1 MQSNRFSKAKQQLKI
16 VSVAVLSAIASISAF
31 SAFSPSLAQ
40 QPDTNPSAQE
50 YRTLLFGATE
60 KRVDADDNAFRLA
73 AEKLQNGYNLSAD
86 EFRSLGVGCVGYE
99 SYRKYFQNIAVV
111 IAVYKDSPAAR
122 AGIRVGDKIVDN
134 QKDNEFAKANPHIKQ
149 VQIRLAQAGDPI
161 EITVL
166 RDGRPEKVTLVR
178 MNIEDIQETKFR
190 KMWENTVR
198 RLGFP
203 KEGNYTGT
211 SMRNLQPDKE
221 DGTR

>member
-1 MQSNRFSKAKQQLKI
+1 MQSNRLDKAKQQLTI
-16 VSVAVLSAIASISAF
+16 VQVAVFFAVVSISAVL
-31 SAFSPSLAQ
+31 APNPSRAQ
-40 QPDTNPSAQE
+40 QPDSNPSAQE

-73 AEKLQNGYNLSAD
+73 AEKLQNGYNLTAD

-111 IAVYKDSPAAR
+111 TAVYRDSPAAR
-122 AGIRVGDKIVDN
+122 AGIKVGDKIVDN
-134 QKDNEFAKANPHIKQ
+134 QKDNEFAKANPHIRQ

-161 EITVL
+161 DITVL

-221 DGTR
+221 DGAR

>member
-16 VSVAVLSAIASISAF
+16 VSVAVLSAIASI

-86 EFRSLGVGCVGYE
+86 EFRALGVGCVGYE